1 MKDFIKSLK
10 RPGNEALIESVLKG
24 YKSIFE
30 SIQYP
35 PDFDVNELK
44 NINNFTARI
53 KYVQSHLKRIGSG
66 SARIVYE
73 IDDKHVLKLARN
85 KKGIAQNYVEAD
97 WGLHRMYANIL
108 PELIETDEDNLWL
121 IVEKANK
128 ITKKEFEKLTGVE
141 FSEFGNT
148 LRYELAKRDSSY
160 VPWDK
165 PEDYEE
171 IIDNEFFHDIID
183 MSINFDFPSGDFQK
197 ISSYGEIDNNPVA
210 VDVGLSKDVYNEF
223 YKR

>member
-1 MKDFIKSLK
+1 MKNFIKSLK

-97 WGLHRMYANIL
+97 WGLHNMYDNIL

-128 ITKKEFEKLTGVE
+128 ITKKEFEKLTGVD
-141 FSEFGNT
+141 FLEFGNT
-148 LRYELAKRDSSY
+148 LRYELANRESSY
-160 VPWDK
+160 VPWSK

-183 MSINFDFPSGDFQK
+183 MSINFDFPSGDFEK
-197 ISSYGEIDNNPVA
+197 ISSYGEIDNNPVV
-210 VDVGLSKDVYNEF
+210 VDPGLTKDVYKEF

>member
-1 MKDFIKSLK
+1 MKNFIKSLK

-44 NINNFTARI
+44 NINNFAARI
-53 KYVQSHLKRIGSG
+53 RYVQSHLKRIGSG

-97 WGLHRMYANIL
+97 WGLHRMYDNIL

-141 FSEFGNT
+141 FLEFGNT

-160 VPWDK
+160 VPWSK

-210 VDVGLSKDVYNEF
+210 VDVGLSKDVYKEF

>member
-1 MKDFIKSLK
+1 MKNFIKSLK

-44 NINNFTARI
+44 NINNFAARI
-53 KYVQSHLKRIGSG
+53 RYVQSHLKRIGSG

-73 IDDKHVLKLARN
+73 IDDKHVLKLAKN
-85 KKGIAQNYVEAD
+85 KKGIAQNYVESD
-97 WGLHRMYANIL
+97 WGLHRMYGNIL
-108 PELIETDEDNLWL
+108 PELIEIDEDNLWL

-128 ITKKEFEKLTGVE
+128 ITKKEFEKLTGVD
-141 FSEFGNT
+141 FLEFGNT
-148 LRYELAKRDSSY
+148 LRYELANRESSY
-160 VPWDK
+160 VPWSK

-183 MSINFDFPSGDFQK
+183 MSLNFDFPPGDFQK

-210 VDVGLSKDVYNEF
+210 VDVGLSKDVYKEF